1 MAEFQLFDGRTRRK
15 LEQLMLNAN
24 KVRVGAIKGER
35 RSAKRGTSIEF
46 ADYRNY
52 VKGDDLR
59 KLDWKLY
66 GRTGKPFIKLFED
79 EEDLAVHLILDTS
92 KSMDFPHNTDDAD
105 ANKFTYGRRL
115 MAGLATISLASNDR
129 LLMTAA
135 NGDGVARFGPHRGRA
150 FTPRMFEFVGKL
162 QSSGAIHFNDVLTGY
177 VQRERRAGLAI
188 VITDMFHP
196 DGYVD
201 GVKALAGRGYEV
213 AVMHTLSPEEVE
225 PPLNGDLSLIDAETG
240 LTQEVTID
248 GNMREIYMRRLA
260 EWQAGI
266 GIDLRRRGVHY
277 IPIRTDIPFERVIL
291 SEMRALGLVR

>member
-1 MAEFQLFDGRTRRK
+1 MAEFQLFDGRTRRQ

-24 KVRVGAIKGER
+24 KVRAGAIKGER
-35 RSAKRGTSIEF
+35 RSSKRGTSIEF

-92 KSMDFPHNTDDAD
+92 KSMDFPQNADDPD
-105 ANKFTYGRRL
+105 LNKFTYGRRL
-115 MAGLATISLASNDR
+115 MAGIATISLATNDR

-135 NGDGVARFGPHRGRA
+135 HGGGVERFGPHRGRA
-150 FTPRMFEFVGKL
+150 FTPRMFEYIGKL
-162 QSSGAIHFNDVLTGY
+162 AADGAIDLNEVLSRY

-188 VITDMFHP
+188 IITDMFHP
-196 DGYVD
+196 AGYVD
-201 GVKALAGRGYEV
+201 GVNALIGRGYEV
-213 AVMHTLSPEEVE
+213 AVMHTLSPEEME
-225 PPLNGDLSLIDAETG
+225 PPLAGDLSLIDAETG
-240 LTQEVTID
+240 TVQEVTID
-248 GNMREIYMRRLA
+248 GGMREIYMKRLA
-260 EWQAGI
+260 EWQMGI
-266 GIDLRRRGVHY
+266 STELRRRGVHY
-277 IPIRTDIPFERVIL
+277 FPIRTDTPFERVIL